1 MPATTFIGAKIAAAL
16 GGLFGGLAIMA
27 FMKPTTLLDATIRG
41 GISTGTAIIG
51 ATLLIDIM
59 EWSNSIEY
67 NAIAGALIGFCAWG
81 VLGMCARFFIK
92 AEKNKLDV
100 IQVATA
106 MNNLEEAMKPTAPK
120 VRKKKAVRK
129 YQV

>member
-1 MPATTFIGAKIAAAL
+1 MSATFIGAKIAAAC

-51 ATLLIDIM
+51 STLMIDTM
-59 EWSNSIEY
+59 SWSDAVEY
-67 NAIAGALIGFCAWG
+67 HAIAGAMIGFCAWS

-92 AEKNKLDV
+92 ADKNKLDV
-100 IQVATA
+100 IEAVSAI
-106 MNNLEEAMKPTAPK
+106 NNLEAAMKPIAK
-120 VRKKKAVRK
+120 VRKKRAVKK
-129 YQV
+129 Y

>member
-1 MPATTFIGAKIAAAL
+1 MSATFIGAKIAAAC

-51 ATLLIDIM
+51 ATLLIDTM

-92 AEKNKLDV
+92 VEQNKLDAV
-100 IQVATA
+100 QIASA
-106 MNNLEEAMKPTAPK
+106 MNNLEEVMKPAAPK
-120 VRKKKAVRK
+120 VRKKRIVRK

>member
-1 MPATTFIGAKIAAAL
+1 MSATFIGAKIAAAC

-51 ATLLIDIM
+51 ATLLIDTM
-59 EWSNSIEY
+59 SWSDAVEY
-67 NAIAGALIGFCAWG
+67 HAIAGAMIGFCAWS
-81 VLGMCARFFIK
+81 VLGMFARFFIK
-92 AEKNKLDV
+92 ADKNKLDV
-100 IQVATA
+100 IEAVSAI
-106 MNNLEEAMKPTAPK
+106 NNLEAAMKPK
-120 VRKKKAVRK
+120 VRKKRAVKK